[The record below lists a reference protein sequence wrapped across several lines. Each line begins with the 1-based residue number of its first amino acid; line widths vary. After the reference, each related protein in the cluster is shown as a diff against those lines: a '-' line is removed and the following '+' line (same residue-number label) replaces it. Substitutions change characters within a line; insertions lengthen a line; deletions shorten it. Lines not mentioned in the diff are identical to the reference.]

1 MKMAVNESKSQFVKQ
16 EQKGTGKVI
25 KKDISGT
32 NLDS

>member
-16 EQKGTGKVI
+16 EQKWTGKVI
-25 KKDISGT
+25 KNDISGT